1 MSSGPDVRFRIIKAE
16 KSFCE
21 VNQGLN
27 RLIDRKQVRR
37 GLSSQGHLPSRSFV
51 PFRGTKCPRFQSANH
66 TLQWICTPAERN
78 LFTVISQDDSVA
90 DAASPP
96 TAVDPMQPPA
106 ELLRYGNQ
114 TGSIRTQFTWEE
126 IEQHA
131 REVARKLREYCGG
144 KPPRRVFDVV
154 LAITRGGLVPGCLL
168 SEALELRQ
176 LLTAS
181 VMFYTGQAA
190 GLTLEAPA
198 FLQFPNDN
206 LFQGKHVLLVDDVWD
221 SGCTATAV
229 RSRLQRAGAS
239 KVTVAV
245 LHYKPA
251 ENKFPPEC
259 PDFYAVETDAWIVYP
274 WEPEA
279 LQWTE
284 HGEDL

>member
-1 MSSGPDVRFRIIKAE
+1 
-16 KSFCE
+16 
-21 VNQGLN
+21 
-27 RLIDRKQVRR
+27 
-37 GLSSQGHLPSRSFV
+37 
-51 PFRGTKCPRFQSANH
+51 
-66 TLQWICTPAERN
+66 
-78 LFTVISQDDSVA
+78 
-90 DAASPP
+90 
-96 TAVDPMQPPA
+96 
-106 ELLRYGNQ
+106 LRYGNQ
-114 TGSIRTQFTWEE
+114 TGSIRTQFTWDE

-131 REVARKLREYCGG
+131 REVARKLREYCNG
-144 KPPRRVFDVV
+144 KPPRKVFDVV

-206 LFQGKHVLLVDDVWD
+206 LFLGKHVLLVDDVWD

-239 KVTVAV
+239 QVTVAV

-251 ENKFPPEC
+251 ENKFPPER

-284 HGEDL
+284 HSVHL